1 MTVNVA
7 SLFLQETSYSEL
19 IRKLNDSE
27 IQLVRATNEISRLE
41 DEREH
46 ARHQIQNNEAR
57 MFELQDLV
65 KKRDSEIDG
74 LKRQVNGEYNQ
85 VGKSLLQQ

>member
-1 MTVNVA
+1 MN
-7 SLFLQETSYSEL
+7 E
-19 IRKLNDSE
+19 SE
-27 IQLVRATNEISRLE
+27 IELVRALNEKSRLE
-41 DEREH
+41 EDREH

-57 MFELQDLV
+57 IFELQDLL

-85 VGKSLLQQ
+85 VGKSLY